1 PIIMIK
7 SELKFYLNPEFEK
20 SGIEKEEKT
29 IKLFGIVIFRKTVYY
44 PKLKEDDLFSTI
56 GVNF

>member
-1 PIIMIK
+1 MIK